1 MSRLIWVFAGRT
13 GKAVGFVMQRLKNYI
28 YILTRVYEKKKK
40 AVERLEEQLTKLE
53 VQATD
58 KVGRV

>member
-1 MSRLIWVFAGRT
+1 MWSACCLEIG
-13 GKAVGFVMQRLKNYI
+13 NYF
-28 YILTRVYEKKKK
+28 RVYEKKKK

-58 KVGRV
+58 KVCTSNIYQSSV